1 MSIVDEE
8 KVIYLALLK
17 PPILTII
24 IGAKCYDGIVMIAD
38 RKITDMTGNTLR
50 YKNKIFADMEHIL
63 IGYGGGA
70 GTFDIF
76 RKYIVGDITLLR
88 HDKNAYTFDNF
99 IPKAKESVRRF
110 NNVVKHPNFE
120 IIVGKHRGNQSELYH
135 IKQNG
140 EAIPTDYITIGSGKA
155 TADMFLENKNN
166 YTDMRTFSKS
176 ACLAITYMN
185 RYIPD
190 DRVGFELNG
199 FPTIKYL
206 DYDKYMDEEVSKQEI
221 EEFRIFIDKK
231 LNEHDNN
238 LKNLINSL

>member
-8 KVIYLALLK
+8 KSIYLALLK
-17 PPILTII
+17 PPILTVI
-24 IGAKCYDGIVMIAD
+24 IGAKCSDGIVMIAD
-38 RKITDMTGNTLR
+38 RNVTDMTGNTLR
-50 YKNKIFADMEHIL
+50 YENKIFADMEHIP
-63 IGYGGGA
+63 IGYGGGS

-120 IIVGKHRGNQSELYH
+120 VVVGKHRGSQSELYH

-140 EAIPTDYITIGSGKA
+140 EVVSTDYITIGSGKA
-155 TADMFLENKNN
+155 TADLFLENKNN
-166 YTDMRTFSKS
+166 ETDMRTFAKS

-190 DRVGFELNG
+190 AKVGFEPNG

-206 DYDKYMDEEVSKQEI
+206 NYNKYMDEEVSSQEI
-221 EEFRIFIDKK
+221 AEFKTFIEGK
-231 LNEHDNN
+231 LNEHDNQ